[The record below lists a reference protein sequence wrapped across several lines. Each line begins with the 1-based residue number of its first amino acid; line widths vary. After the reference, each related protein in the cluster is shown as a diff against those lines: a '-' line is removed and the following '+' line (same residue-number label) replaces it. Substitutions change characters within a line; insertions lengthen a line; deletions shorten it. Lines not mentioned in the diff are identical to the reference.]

1 MPILYNIVM
10 KQFLFLFIFL
20 PVLVFAQYTY
30 VPDDNFEQELINLDL
45 DNIFDDNVLTASI
58 DTVTYLWIPNSSISD
73 LTGIED
79 FSLLTE
85 LFCHSNQIFSLDIS
99 NNTQLFEVNCSDNQL
114 VSMDVRNGNNSGLW
128 YFNSIGNPAL
138 NCIDVDDVAYADYN
152 WAHDTWT
159 QFSANCNPSSV
170 QNYTSHKK
178 LIKVLDVF
186 GRVVTPKPNMALL
199 YIYEDGTV
207 EKKIIIE

>member
-1 MPILYNIVM
+1 MLKYLSLLLFYFPIQLH
-10 KQFLFLFIFL
+10 
-20 PVLVFAQYTY
+20 AQYTY
-30 VPDDNFEQELINLDL
+30 VPDDNFEQKLINLNL
-45 DNIFDDNVLTASI
+45 DNIFDNNVLTASI

-85 LFCHSNQIFSLDIS
+85 LFCHSNQILSLDLS
-99 NNTQLFEVNCSDNQL
+99 NNTQLFEVNCNDNQL
-114 VSMDVRNGNNSGLW
+114 MSMDVRNGNNLTLW
-128 YFNSIGNPAL
+128 YFSSTGNPAL
-138 NCIDVDDVAYADYN
+138 NCIAVDEVGYADYT
-152 WAHDTWT
+152 WLTDSWT
-159 QFSANCNPSSV
+159 QFSNNCNLSAI
-170 QNYTSHKK
+170 QNHTTHKK

>member
-1 MPILYNIVM
+1 MLKYLSLLLFYFPIQLH
-10 KQFLFLFIFL
+10 
-20 PVLVFAQYTY
+20 AQYTY
-30 VPDDNFEQELINLDL
+30 VPDDNFEQKLINLNL
-45 DNIFDDNVLTASI
+45 DNIFDNNVLTASI

-85 LFCHSNQIFSLDIS
+85 LFCHSNQILSLDLS
-99 NNTQLFEVNCSDNQL
+99 NNTQLFEVNCNDNQL
-114 VSMDVRNGNNSGLW
+114 MSIDVRNGNNLTLW
-128 YFNSIGNPAL
+128 YFSSTGNPAL
-138 NCIDVDDVAYADYN
+138 NCIAVDEVGYADYT
-152 WAHDTWT
+152 WLTDSWT
-159 QFSANCNPSSV
+159 QFSNNCNLSAI
-170 QNYTSHKK
+170 QNHTTHKK